1 LKNKKTTPLWAHKV
15 CCMDERRNTHRGTGD
30 YCQSLAVT
38 YTPSVTINRS
48 EKIELTMSQEEQP
61 LVSIGLPVF
70 NGEDFLEKA
79 LHSILNQT
87 YRNIEVIVCDNAS
100 TDRTSSIV
108 AAYHKSDDRINY
120 HRHDVNLGAAG
131 NYNRTFELSKGKYFK
146 WAAHDDV
153 LHENYIEQCV
163 QTLESDSSTSL
174 VQSLVGQ
181 IDEDGIVTTHE
192 YTGIDDAI
200 AEDTSNCTQYRILM
214 QKRGAWVRIF
224 GLIRS
229 DILKN
234 TPLIDKYIGSDLT
247 LLGELG
253 LNGKVKDLDT
263 VLFWRREHNRTSTRG
278 KFKARRK
285 RLVWFDSKKNSN
297 SLSLPEWKLT
307 WEMFRSITRQNLPL
321 TSKMYCC
328 RVIVGRMWIKKKLLV
343 QDIFYSTAD
352 LLKLLKFKNQPESK
366 PT

>member
-1 LKNKKTTPLWAHKV
+1 
-15 CCMDERRNTHRGTGD
+15 
-30 YCQSLAVT
+30 
-38 YTPSVTINRS
+38 
-48 EKIELTMSQEEQP
+48 MSQKEQP

-79 LHSILNQT
+79 LDSILNQT

-108 AAYHKSDDRINY
+108 ATYNKNDDRINY

-131 NYNRTFELSKGKYFK
+131 NYNRTYELSKGKYFK

-153 LHENYIEQCV
+153 MHENYIEHCV
-163 QTLESDSSTSL
+163 QTLESDSSTSV

-181 IDEDGIVTTHE
+181 IDEDGIVTAHE
-192 YTGIDDAI
+192 YTGINDVFSEDASI
-200 AEDTSNCTQYRILM
+200 CTQYRTLM

-234 TPLIDKYIGSDLT
+234 TPLIDKYVGSDLT

-253 LNGKVKDLDT
+253 LNGKVKDLET

-278 KFKARRK
+278 EFKARRK
-285 RLVWFDSKKNSN
+285 RLVWFDTRKNSN

-307 WEMFRSITRQNLPL
+307 WEMFRSITRQSIPL
-321 TSKMYCC
+321 RSKIYCF

-343 QDIFYSTAD
+343 EDIFFTMTD
-352 LLKLLKFKNQPESK
+352 LLSPDRLKNQPESK